1 MSRGILV
8 VIIRRLLC
16 LENKS
21 NLHLCIIVVLSEIKV
36 PQKDIFLFRKK
47 IGPETKICIVACS
60 KFYVKYNLYCNMK

>member
-47 IGPETKICIVACS
+47 NWPRDK
-60 KFYVKYNLYCNMK
+60 NMHCCMFKVLCEIQFIL